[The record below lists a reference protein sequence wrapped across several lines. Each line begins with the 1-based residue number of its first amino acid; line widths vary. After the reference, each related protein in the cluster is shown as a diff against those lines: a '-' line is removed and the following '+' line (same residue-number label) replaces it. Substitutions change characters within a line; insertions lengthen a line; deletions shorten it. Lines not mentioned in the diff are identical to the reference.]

1 MPRANLFDH
10 LPQLGGSTPQGT
22 VARVKVG
29 HLRPTQ
35 NAVGMDEVN
44 AKVARLGKRS
54 DSSLQA
60 YLLPRTIP
68 VVIGNGGHPH
78 LIDHHHLARS
88 VLMAEGD
95 IDVPVEVVR
104 NWAPLSDGHFWKA
117 MAREHWV
124 YPFAPDGGGPIP
136 VSQMCKHL
144 DQLGNDIH
152 RSVSWVARTNY
163 AYVKTDD
170 NAIFTEFKW
179 ANFFR
184 THLLL
189 SQLLEWPGDVSA
201 VTLADLRTADPDAL
215 EDARKRGLYLA
226 RSPEASTLPGYAG

>member
-1 MPRANLFDH
+1 MSRASLFDH
-10 LPQLGGSTPQGT
+10 LPQCDAATPQGT
-22 VARVKVG
+22 IARVRVS

-44 AKVARLGKRS
+44 AKVARMAERS

-78 LIDHHHLARS
+78 LIDHHHLALS
-88 VLMAEGD
+88 VLTAEGD

-136 VSQMCKHL
+136 VSRMCRHL
-144 DQLGNDIH
+144 TDLGNDIH

-163 AYVKTDD
+163 AYVKTGD
-170 NAIFTEFKW
+170 NAIFTEFQW

-184 THLLL
+184 THLVL
-189 SQLLEWPGDVSA
+189 SQLLEWPGDCST
-201 VTLADLRTADPDAL
+201 VTLADLRAADPDAL
-215 EDARKRGLYLA
+215 EDARKKGLYLA
-226 RSPEASTLPGYAG
+226 RSHEASTLPGYVG